1 MREREMPTER
11 AALPEQ
17 GMAWSDIKSELA
29 NIAENDFDWR
39 AGRLGVYVFDPGED
53 VRAVAKDA
61 YGMFMSENGLGPA
74 AFPSLRRMEEEVVGF
89 GLSLL
94 NAPEDACGDMSSG
107 GTESILLAAKTCR
120 DYWRAAG
127 EEGKTEIV
135 VAHSAHPAFNKA
147 AEYLGLSVI
156 RVPVASDFTADVAA
170 IAAAVSERT
179 MMIVGSAPCFPFGV
193 IDDIASLSAM
203 AEANDIWLHVDAC
216 VGGYFAPFAR
226 MDGVNLPAFDFAL
239 AGVKSMS
246 ADLHKYGFTAKGAS
260 TVFYRSAALREH
272 QLFRFGDWPTGE
284 MATPT
289 IAGTRPGGA
298 IAAAWAVMRYLGCA
312 GYREKVRTVIKTRER
327 YECGLQAIGG
337 FRFWGQHQ
345 LGLLAFGS
353 DAFDIFAV
361 AEGMRDRGWMSAN
374 LRQPKG
380 MHLMLSPGH
389 ADAVESYL
397 TDMFDTVAE
406 VQSGARVAVAG
417 GGARYS

>member
-1 MREREMPTER
+1 MPTER
-11 AALPEQ
+11 VALPEQ
-17 GMAWSDIKSELA
+17 GTAWSDIKSELTA
-29 NIAENDFDWR
+29 IAENDFDWR

-74 AFPSLRRMEEEVVGF
+74 AFPSLRRMEDEVVGF

-107 GTESILLAAKTCR
+107 GTESILLAVKTCR
-120 DYWRAAG
+120 DFWRAAG
-127 EEGKTEIV
+127 KADKTEIV
-135 VAHSAHPAFNKA
+135 AAYSAHPAFDKA
-147 AEYLGLSVI
+147 AQYLGLSVT
-156 RVPVASDFTADVAA
+156 RVPVTDDFTADVAG
-170 IAAAVSERT
+170 IAAAVSDRT

-193 IDDIASLSAM
+193 IDDIEALSAL
-203 AEANDIWLHVDAC
+203 AESHDIWLHVDAC

-226 MDGVNLPAFDFAL
+226 MNGVNLPPFDFAL
-239 AGVKSMS
+239 PGVRSMS
-246 ADLHKYGFTAKGAS
+246 ADLHKYGYAAKGAS

-272 QLFRFGDWPTGE
+272 QMFRFGDWPTGE

-312 GYREKVRTVIKTRER
+312 GYREKVRTVIETREK
-327 YECGLQAIGG
+327 YERGLEAIGG

-353 DAFDIFAV
+353 DYFDIFAV

-389 ADAVESYL
+389 ADAVENYL
-397 TDMFDTVAE
+397 SDMTDTVAE
-406 VQSGARVAVAG
+406 VKSGARVAVAG
-417 GGARYS
+417 GGSRYS